1 MAAKPVKLK
10 TKDKTTTL
18 YPKTLITAVQDER
31 GNTVDQI
38 TLLKDNTTEF
48 TPTGD
53 YQPATK
59 KYVDENGG
67 VKVILSSSQPVNP
80 ASGDFW
86 YQEE

>member
-1 MAAKPVKLK
+1 MSVKAVKLK
-10 TKDKTTTL
+10 TKDNATTL
-18 YPKTLITAVQDER
+18 YPKTLISAVQDES

-59 KYVDENGG
+59 KYVDDNGG
-67 VKVILSSSQPVNP
+67 VKVVLSSSQPANP
-80 ASGDFW
+80 TSGDFW